1 MLKKSALLTLSQPNP
16 LLCFFKHLPGPLV
29 TRIILGIF
37 QIWRVQLSRWKL
49 SLCHNTGWPLVGNV
63 GMKLYMVLMGDENS
77 LIPHKG
83 PARKKETDFTFQRKI
98 PEEARLSHPV
108 PILPCDSA
116 FPHLGIYH
124 LQNLLAVKASGMLSK
139 CYINKKPSKSRSQQN
154 WIGQKKSST
163 LNTSWGFFFEFST
176 CLFLVPKK
184 HPEEK
189 EGPTAQCKTTNR
201 ATATALQRRHDPFGG
216 GFLAQKKHLIRKK
229 KKQDCQTQETW
240 QVFIVTLGLTANAS
254 LSSDHFG
261 WKLS

>member
-1 MLKKSALLTLSQPNP
+1 
-16 LLCFFKHLPGPLV
+16 
-29 TRIILGIF
+29 
-37 QIWRVQLSRWKL
+37 
-49 SLCHNTGWPLVGNV
+49 
-63 GMKLYMVLMGDENS
+63 MKLYMVLMGDENS

-83 PARKKETDFTFQRKI
+83 PAFVKETDFTFQRKI

-139 CYINKKPSKSRSQQN
+139 CFINKKSSKSRSQQT
-154 WIGQKKSST
+154 WIWQKKTST
-163 LNTSWGFFFEFST
+163 LNTSWGFFLKFST

-201 ATATALQRRHDPFGG
+201 ATATALQRRHDPFWGV
-216 GFLAQKKHLIRKK
+216 GFWRKKNISSEKK
-229 KKQDCQTQETW
+229 KKTR
-240 QVFIVTLGLTANAS
+240 LPNSRNLTILYCDS
-254 LSSDHFG
+254 WTHC
-261 WKLS
+261 